1 MLWKRIAR
9 NEIRIKTS
17 KIRRFRKSFFV
28 LSTSFLLVWAL
39 YLGPQLFDLIL
50 PDIIKSFS
58 SAFIPVLHPV
68 LEYAFMVFFLIFI
81 LYPIFMLYRK
91 IDIGIKD
98 IIVSTPAKPGDIFLG
113 EFLGQIPLFL
123 YFVLGIGPL
132 VTSFL
137 VQLNPNLTVLDFF
150 ITYLILIS
158 LIVFGLLLGN
168 IISTWLEFR
177 MIKKMKQMDAKNLFF
192 VFLPFI
198 VILFFYLFHLLFS
211 LPDSI
216 PGFKNWLSI
225 FPSIWYSNVILY
237 IIEPSLIQGYYI
249 GIWPSTFLIIL
260 IPLFCF
266 ITSYRMADKF
276 YKLEYYIEK
285 TQIKLKTESKILNLA
300 KFLTPSKYKLLVS
313 THFKEFFRKLENFNR
328 IIYIFSF
335 NVAFGLFVLTSLNY
349 NLLNVMVYQIFPS
362 VNLKVAYFDLFVL
375 IILSWM
381 GGLTLGIFFGVIV
394 FIPSKGILFIYKKS
408 SRGTKALIFSHLYQM
423 AQVILFIDLLT
434 TIIYS
439 IIFQLNFLE
448 ILFFFISYFF
458 ISLIIL
464 TQALGIQSNNP
475 LFDEKGKSVY
485 FNVYLI
491 VLFQIISFAIPLF
504 ILVPFLPFDI
514 DYSIGFI
521 LILVCSLFF
530 SSILAI
536 LILLFG
542 IRKLNHIE

>member
-1 MLWKRIAR
+1 
-9 NEIRIKTS
+9 
-17 KIRRFRKSFFV
+17 
-28 LSTSFLLVWAL
+28 
-39 YLGPQLFDLIL
+39 
-50 PDIIKSFS
+50 
-58 SAFIPVLHPV
+58 
-68 LEYAFMVFFLIFI
+68 
-81 LYPIFMLYRK
+81 
-91 IDIGIKD
+91 
-98 IIVSTPAKPGDIFLG
+98 
-113 EFLGQIPLFL
+113 
-123 YFVLGIGPL
+123 
-132 VTSFL
+132 
-137 VQLNPNLTVLDFF
+137 
-150 ITYLILIS
+150 
-158 LIVFGLLLGN
+158 
-168 IISTWLEFR
+168 
-177 MIKKMKQMDAKNLFF
+177 
-192 VFLPFI
+192 
-198 VILFFYLFHLLFS
+198 
-211 LPDSI
+211 
-216 PGFKNWLSI
+216 
-225 FPSIWYSNVILY
+225 
-237 IIEPSLIQGYYI
+237 
-249 GIWPSTFLIIL
+249 
-260 IPLFCF
+260 
-266 ITSYRMADKF
+266 MADKF